1 MCGYKGGYPLRPW
14 SHTERCVPPSLS
26 WSSSLPASHT
36 TDASVFL
43 HSLPHYLL
51 SLHLSLLSLS
61 LLLYLSSATLSLPFS
76 LFSSSTA
83 ESPKEEQLY
92 SIHLNLILFHFLLDF
107 SAIQVRIK
115 MEVRI
120 RIPVRHKVTRT
131 GGTVHYTVSM
141 QVAKMMNSE
150 AQERDF

>member
-1 MCGYKGGYPLRPW
+1 MDTKEDIHYAPEATQSGVYL
-14 SHTERCVPPSLS
+14 PPSPGLRLFLPLIPLMPLS
-26 WSSSLPASHT
+26 FCILFPTIFFLSISLSFLYRSS
-36 TDASVFL
+36 FI
-43 HSLPHYLL
+43 
-51 SLHLSLLSLS
+51 S
-61 LLLYLSSATLSLPFS
+61 LLLPFLSPSLCFHHQS
-76 LFSSSTA
+76 A